1 MVGRRTRFERVDGEI
16 PRRIRRPMAILA
28 IAGYPSALIVWL
40 FLGPKIDAIPGLGAI
55 LGLLILAVTMFAM
68 YRLYLFRSKMAQA
81 PDEGLDERQRQIRD
95 RAYVD
100 SYRWFVLIT
109 LLTLV
114 ALSLGPTLFDA
125 PIEFTFE
132 VANWC
137 IVGVVLI
144 SIALPSAVVAWREP
158 DLED

>member
-1 MVGRRTRFERVDGEI
+1 
-16 PRRIRRPMAILA
+16 MAILA
-28 IAGYPSALIVWL
+28 IAGYPLALTFWL
-40 FLGPKIDAIPGLGAI
+40 VVGPAFGLQPGIGAI
-55 LGLLILAVTMFAM
+55 VSLALLAVTMFAM
-68 YRLYLFRSKMAQA
+68 YRLYAFRSKMAQA
-81 PDEGLDERQRQIRD
+81 SDQMLDERQRQVRD

-114 ALSLGPTLFDA
+114 AVSLFPTLLDV
-125 PIEFTFE
+125 PITLTYD
-132 VANWC
+132 VANWY

>member
-1 MVGRRTRFERVDGEI
+1 
-16 PRRIRRPMAILA
+16 MAIIA
-28 IAGYPSALIVWL
+28 IAGYPLALATWL
-40 FLGPKIDAIPGLGAI
+40 FLGPKLESFPSLGAI
-55 LGLLILAVTMFAM
+55 LGLAILAVTMFAM
-68 YRLYLFRSKMAQA
+68 YQLYLFRSKMAQA
-81 PDEGLDERQRQIRD
+81 PDEMLDERQRQVRD

-114 ALSLGPTLFDA
+114 AVSLLPTLFDA
-125 PIEFTFE
+125 PISLTFE
-132 VANWC
+132 VANWF

-144 SIALPSAVVAWREP
+144 SIVLPSAVVAWREP

>member
-1 MVGRRTRFERVDGEI
+1 MTGPSTRFQRVDGEI
-16 PRRIRRPMAILA
+16 PRRIRRPLAIIA
-28 IAGYPSALIVWL
+28 IAGYPLALGTWL
-40 FLGPKIDAIPGLGAI
+40 LLGPKLEIFPGLGAI
-55 LGLLILAVTMFAM
+55 VGLAILAVTMFAM
-68 YRLYLFRSKMAQA
+68 YQLYLFRSKMAQA
-81 PDEGLDERQRQIRD
+81 SDQMLDERQRQVRD

-114 ALSLGPTLFDA
+114 AVSLIPTLLDV
-125 PIEFTFE
+125 PITLTYD
-132 VANWC
+132 VANWF
-137 IVGVVLI
+137 IVGAVLI

>member
-1 MVGRRTRFERVDGEI
+1 
-16 PRRIRRPMAILA
+16 MAILA
-28 IAGYPSALIVWL
+28 IAGYPLALIVGL
-40 FLGPKIDAIPGLGAI
+40 VLAPKLDVIPGLGAV
-55 LGLLILAVTMFAM
+55 LGLAILAVTMFAM
-68 YRLYLFRSKMAQA
+68 YQLYRFRSQMAQA
-81 PDEGLDERQRQIRD
+81 PDDRLDERQRQIRD

-114 ALSLGPTLFDA
+114 ALSLGPTLLDA
-125 PIEFTFE
+125 PITLTFE
-132 VANWC
+132 VANWF
-137 IVGVVLI
+137 IVGIVLI